1 MLKVLPTH
9 TKKEKLYLV
18 LVCVFLANAIAAE
31 FGGVKIFSVEKL
43 LGISPVNLPFFG
55 GIIFDFNLGVGALIW
70 PFVFII
76 SDLLNEYFGK
86 KGVRQISFITA
97 VLISYLF
104 VVVLSW
110 TKLPPAD
117 FWLEVNG
124 ADGHGRPFDIN
135 YAYNTIFRQGLG
147 IIVGSIAA
155 FLVSQMIDVHTFH
168 WFRKFTGHK
177 HLWLRAT
184 GSTIISQLIDS
195 FIILFIAFYLL
206 GNWSIMQ
213 VIQVGILQYTY
224 KVLFAIG
231 LTPVLYLVHFM
242 IDRYLGKEESVEIME
257 DANKNW

>member
-1 MLKVLPTH
+1 MMKVIPNQTR
-9 TKKEKLYLV
+9 KEKLYLI

-43 LGISPVNLPFFG
+43 FGISPVSLPIFG

-97 VLISYLF
+97 ILISYLF
-104 VVVLSW
+104 IVVLSW

-117 FWLEVNG
+117 FWLKVNG
-124 ADGHGRPFDIN
+124 ADGQGRPFDIN

-147 IIVGSIAA
+147 IIVGSVAA
-155 FLVSQMIDVHTFH
+155 FLVSQLIDVHTFH

-213 VIQVGILQYTY
+213 VVQVGILQYTY
-224 KVLFAIG
+224 KVIFAIG

-242 IDRYLGKEESVEIME
+242 IDRYLGKEESVEITE
-257 DANKNW
+257 DANRNW